1 MRRTSIVVVIFSGL
15 LLALPALAQQTPP
28 APGKVTEVFSF
39 SAKPGMNAKLEEG
52 IKLHNGWHRKQNDP
66 TAILTFQTVSGPG
79 AGGYARV
86 SFGHRWEDFDA
97 MEKTNAADEAD
108 SATNMDPYIAGG
120 YPSFYLFM
128 PEVSRPPAGPTPSA
142 LAEVITFQLQP
153 GSAPEFIYVIK
164 KIHEAI
170 GKTNWPVPYE
180 WYALHNGGEVPEF
193 VLVLP
198 KAKWAD
204 FNEPEKPFD
213 KMLEEAYGRQEAEA
227 LLRQFSKTIRSEHTE
242 LIRYRADLSYI
253 PAAK

>member
-1 MRRTSIVVVIFSGL
+1 MRRRGVFVFLLSVVL
-15 LLALPALAQQTPP
+15 LGLPALAQQAPP
-28 APGKVTEVFSF
+28 APGKVAEVFVF
-39 SAKPGMNAKLEEG
+39 SAKPGMDAKLEEG

-66 TAILTFQTVSGPG
+66 TPIFTFQTASGPG
-79 AGGYARV
+79 TGGYTRV
-86 SFGHRWEDFDA
+86 SFGHRWEDYDA
-97 MEKTNAADEAD
+97 REKTDAADTAD
-108 SATNMDPYIAGG
+108 RAVNMDPYIAGG
-120 YPSFYLFM
+120 YPSYYLFL
-128 PEVSRPPAGPTPSA
+128 PEVSRPPAGPTPSP
-142 LAEVITFQLQP
+142 LAEVITFKLQP
-153 GSAPEFIYVIK
+153 GSVPEFLYVMK

-170 GKTNWPVPYE
+170 GKTNWPVQYE

-213 KMLEEAYGRQEAEA
+213 KMLEEAYGPREAQA
-227 LLRQFSKTIRSEHTE
+227 LLHDFAKTIRSEHTE